1 MAERTVHLPRIGVCS
16 GLRYVGEALHAGAL
30 YPSQF
35 CHVELLRAGHP
46 IRASTGEHCTRNRRR
61 EHRHRASCL
70 VAVAIPR
77 PPALYNPCRS
87 WIRGRCVM
95 SISLPTGIP
104 GIPSSPKL
112 AARLEPFDSYWQAPA
127 DVDSGYKSFSAYY
140 RANYLGRIPADRDAK
155 ILVISCGPG
164 YLVDLL
170 TQSGYR
176 HVLGIDSD
184 DAKVEHARRRGL
196 PCEVA
201 EVFPFLAAHQS
212 GEYDC
217 IVPEQ
222 ELNHLTIE
230 ETITFLQMCRS
241 ALRPGGRI
249 IVYAMNGANP
259 LVGSENLAHNIDHFY
274 NLTEHS
280 ITQLLQLG
288 GFQLIRPF
296 ALKLYVFWKNPLNYV
311 GLAVTSILEVSMRLI
326 FMMYG
331 KKVRIVSKKIAAVAT
346 RPAAAT

>member
-1 MAERTVHLPRIGVCS
+1 MSKQLPTAITSYRAET
-16 GLRYVGEALHAGAL
+16 
-30 YPSQF
+30 
-35 CHVELLRAGHP
+35 
-46 IRASTGEHCTRNRRR
+46 ASLT
-61 EHRHRASCL
+61 
-70 VAVAIPR
+70 AVA
-77 PPALYNPCRS
+77 
-87 WIRGRCVM
+87 G
-95 SISLPTGIP
+95 TP
-104 GIPSSPKL
+104 GSSMPVKL

-140 RANYLGRIPADRDAK
+140 RANYLSRIPADRDAK

-170 TQSGYR
+170 AQSGYR

-201 EVFPFLAAHQS
+201 QVFPFLAAHQT

-217 IVPEQ
+217 IIPEQ

-230 ETITFLQMCRS
+230 ETIAFLKLCRR
-241 ALRPGGRI
+241 ALRPGGSI

-274 NLTEHS
+274 NLTEYS
-280 ITQLLQLG
+280 IGQLLQLG
-288 GFQLIRPF
+288 GFDHVRPF

-311 GLAVTSILEVSMRLI
+311 GLAVTSLLEAAMKVI
-326 FMMYG
+326 FKLYG
-331 KKVRIVSKKIAAVAT
+331 KKVSIVSKKIAAIAQRSAT
-346 RPAAAT
+346 AD